1 MLFYIFAYVC
11 VCVCVCVYTFWCIN
25 PLSYNDLL
33 WCLLSFFL
41 KVYFVWYKNYYALFL
56 SVFIPV
62 KYVYLSPHFEPL
74 CILKAE
80 VSFL

>member
-11 VCVCVCVYTFWCIN
+11 VCVCVCVLFDVLTLCHTMASFDVCY
-25 PLSYNDLL
+25 L
-33 WCLLSFFL
+33 FFL
-41 KVYFVWYKNYYALFL
+41 KVYFVSYKNYYALFL

-62 KYVYLSPHFEPL
+62 KYLYLSPHFEPL